1 MAKYLQV
8 HFKGNEKLELARIAV
23 EMRANMTEI
32 VRLALVEFLIK
43 YKTKQ
48 LSAETNAD
56 DSSASQVAD
65 TPAQPQEL
73 PTSPESA

>member
-48 LSAETNAD
+48 LSAETNAGGY
-56 DSSASQVAD
+56 SVSQAAD
-65 TPAQPQEL
+65 TPAQP
-73 PTSPESA
+73 PEPQT

>member
-43 YKTKQ
+43 YKTRQ
-48 LSAETNAD
+48 SAETNAG
-56 DSSASQVAD
+56 DSSVSQAAD
-65 TPAQPQEL
+65 THAQPPEL
-73 PTSPESA
+73 PTLPTPA